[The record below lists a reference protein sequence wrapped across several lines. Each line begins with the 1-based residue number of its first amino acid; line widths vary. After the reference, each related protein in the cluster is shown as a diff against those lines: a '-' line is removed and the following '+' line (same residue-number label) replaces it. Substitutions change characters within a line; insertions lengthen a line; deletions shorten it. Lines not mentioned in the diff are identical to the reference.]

1 MSPVK
6 EDASIYAIVNHVSL
20 RISLSE
26 QISLKMKGGS
36 IVGDLEFIFDNN
48 QAINIGHFD
57 FCDKCNQYKSIE
69 GGETQA
75 QDGLQLMWFCA
86 ECR

>member
-1 MSPVK
+1 MVNGVMPVTFV
-6 EDASIYAIVNHVSL
+6 AIMAFPVTLPNWYSVESRHP
-20 RISLSE
+20 
-26 QISLKMKGGS
+26 M
-36 IVGDLEFIFDNN
+36 GDLEFIFTNN
-48 QAINIGHFD
+48 QAISIGHFD

-75 QDGLQLMWFCA
+75 QDGLQLMWFCS

>member
-1 MSPVK
+1 M
-6 EDASIYAIVNHVSL
+6 
-20 RISLSE
+20 
-26 QISLKMKGGS
+26 
-36 IVGDLEFIFDNN
+36 GDLEFIFTNN

-69 GGETQA
+69 GGETLA
-75 QDGLQLMWFCA
+75 QDGLQLMWFCS

>member
-1 MSPVK
+1 MVTGVMPVT
-6 EDASIYAIVNHVSL
+6 SVAIMAFPVTLPSSCSVESRHL
-20 RISLSE
+20 
-26 QISLKMKGGS
+26 M
-36 IVGDLEFIFDNN
+36 GDLEFIFTNN

-57 FCDKCNQYKSIE
+57 FCDKCDQYKSIE

>member
-1 MSPVK
+1 M
-6 EDASIYAIVNHVSL
+6 
-20 RISLSE
+20 
-26 QISLKMKGGS
+26 
-36 IVGDLEFIFDNN
+36 GDLEFIFPNN

-57 FCDKCNQYKSIE
+57 FCDKCLKYVNIE

-75 QDGLQLMWFCA
+75 QDGLQLMWFCS

>member
-1 MSPVK
+1 M
-6 EDASIYAIVNHVSL
+6 
-20 RISLSE
+20 
-26 QISLKMKGGS
+26 
-36 IVGDLEFIFDNN
+36 GDLEFIFTNN

-57 FCDKCNQYKSIE
+57 FCDKCLKYVSIE
-69 GGETQA
+69 GGETQV